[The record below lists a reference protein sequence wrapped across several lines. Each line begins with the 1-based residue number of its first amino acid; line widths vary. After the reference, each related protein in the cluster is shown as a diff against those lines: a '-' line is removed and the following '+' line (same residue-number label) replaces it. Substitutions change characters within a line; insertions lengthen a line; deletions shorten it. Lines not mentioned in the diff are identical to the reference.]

1 MIYEPWAHRHLSQP
15 TGGAEKCM
23 KVWPQTKLFLQ
34 VPEKMTLCLKT
45 CFAFL
50 WRWSSRLKHI
60 CPELQPTDV
69 VFIQLH
75 RCLLCFPSAKEK
87 QICFF
92 KNSQLQHH
100 PSDFSVLTAEDDFF
114 LPLSLVNRLTL
125 MCFYPHVC
133 IKHPVKRPFFNRAL
147 WHGQRRIMSSTTTRL
162 YYTSSFMSGPVI
174 KSQQTPLLCSWPG
187 WDVAVRSSCFIT
199 PKWACRYESDAG
211 FHWTGRSVN
220 SRGASLAFQQKC
232 VVSGWSRTI
241 CSRSEGH
248 LLPSDWWLWP
258 YKNLQ
263 NCACI
268 YSMF

>member
-1 MIYEPWAHRHLSQP
+1 MKDYTVLRGWRMIYEPWAHRHLSQP

-75 RCLLCFPSAKEK
+75 RCLLCFPSAKQK

-114 LPLSLVNRLTL
+114 FFPLSRKPLDINVLLSACVHKT
-125 MCFYPHVC
+125 PS
-133 IKHPVKRPFFNRAL
+133 KKAFF
-147 WHGQRRIMSSTTTRL
+147 
-162 YYTSSFMSGPVI
+162 
-174 KSQQTPLLCSWPG
+174 
-187 WDVAVRSSCFIT
+187 
-199 PKWACRYESDAG
+199 
-211 FHWTGRSVN
+211 
-220 SRGASLAFQQKC
+220 
-232 VVSGWSRTI
+232 
-241 CSRSEGH
+241 
-248 LLPSDWWLWP
+248 
-258 YKNLQ
+258 
-263 NCACI
+263 
-268 YSMF
+268 